1 MIIRCIC
8 LLAGAYSL
16 ELLPR
21 IPADPALAGCLA
33 LTVLFAAVRP
43 LRPAAFYL
51 AGFCLMSVA
60 ASKVLEE
67 KLDQRLQGQ
76 VITIEGRIADF
87 PQRIGAAVR
96 FEFAPLVRDGV
107 PSRIR
112 LAWYDAA
119 VTPGLGEHWRLQ
131 VRLRRPRGYA
141 NPDGFDYAGWLFR
154 QRIGATGY
162 VFGEHHN
169 YQVLGTPM
177 PVADRLRRHIVERIR
192 ATLPAEDATAVLMA
206 IAVGARQDIDR
217 EQWDRYAATGTT
229 HLMAISGLHV
239 GLAAGSALL
248 VCWGASSLLT
258 RRRNVRDIAL
268 CGGVLA
274 AGAYALLSGFA
285 VPAQRALLMSVIA
298 GGMLLMRRRIH
309 PFRLLALTAILVF
322 AIDPLAVLAPGF
334 KLSFAA
340 VAVLFLASRPLVVAR
355 SGLSVP
361 LADTMLRTGVRIIV
375 LQVALLGG
383 LFALSVLEFDR
394 VSLAAPFVNLAV
406 LPIFNFLTVPLTLA
420 GVILDGVFQPLG
432 NALLGFA
439 HRSITWV
446 LRVVEFFSK
455 FEFLSFRTSSPARLW
470 PLILPAAL
478 VLLPPGWP
486 GRRVAAIA
494 VLAVIDSRPAP
505 PEADCFEMHVLD
517 VGQGLAVVVQT
528 HAHALL
534 FDTGPAFRSGG
545 DTAQMVVLPF
555 LRSRGVVELQKVI
568 LSHADLDHAGGIG
581 SVVEAL
587 PVAQVLVGE
596 LLAASPVAQ
605 QPCVAGDRWTWDGV
619 AFVVLHPRRDS
630 PWRGNDASCVLEIS
644 AGDHRVLLTG
654 DIEAPVEQLLRHHG
668 VFNHTHAVVVP
679 HHGSRTSSTAALV
692 DATRPRLAIVSAGHD
707 NRWGFPKQDVTE
719 RWQRSGAIL
728 LNTATD
734 GAISQRICRHSGAGT
749 LDLARPRRKKYWHDA
764 PPDTS

>member
-1 MIIRCIC
+1 MITRCIC

-16 ELLPR
+16 EFLPR
-21 IPADPALAGCLA
+21 IPADPALAGCLLLSA
-33 LTVLFAAVRP
+33 LFAAVRP

-51 AGFCLMSVA
+51 GGFCLMSMA

-67 KLDQRLQGQ
+67 KLDHRLQGQ
-76 VITIEGRIADF
+76 AITIEGRIADF
-87 PQRIGAAVR
+87 PQHIGDAVR
-96 FEFAPLVRDGV
+96 FEFAPLARAGV
-107 PSRIR
+107 PPRIR
-112 LAWYDAA
+112 LAWYEAA
-119 VTPGLGEHWRLQ
+119 VTPRLGEHWRLE

-162 VFGEHHN
+162 VLGELHN
-169 YQVLGTPM
+169 YRMHGAPVPVL
-177 PVADRLRRHIVERIR
+177 DRLRRHVVERIR
-192 ATLPAEDATAVLMA
+192 ATLPAGNATAVLMA

-217 EQWDRYAATGTT
+217 QHWDLYAATGTT

-239 GLAAGSALL
+239 GLAAGSAFL
-248 VCWGASSLLT
+248 VCWGVSSLLT
-258 RRRNVRDIAL
+258 RRRNVRDVAL

-285 VPAQRALLMSVIA
+285 VPAQRALLMTVIA
-298 GGMLLMRRRIH
+298 GSMLLIRRRIR

-322 AIDPLAVLAPGF
+322 AIDPLALLAPGF

-340 VAVLFLASRPLVVAR
+340 VAVLFLASRPLMIAR
-355 SGLSVP
+355 SGLSAP
-361 LADTMLRTGVRIIV
+361 LGDTMLRAGCRIV
-375 LQVALLGG
+375 TLQVALLGG

-406 LPIFNFLTVPLTLA
+406 LPIFNFFTVPLTLA
-420 GVILDGVFQPLG
+420 GVLLDGVFQPLG

-446 LRVVEFFSK
+446 LKIVEFFSRLD
-455 FEFLSFRTSSPARLW
+455 FLSVRTAAPARLW
-470 PLILPAAL
+470 PLLLPAAL

-494 VLAVIDSRPAP
+494 VLAVIDFKPAP
-505 PEADCFEMHVLD
+505 PEPDCFEVHVLD
-517 VGQGLAVVVQT
+517 VGQGLAVVVRT

-534 FDTGPAFRSGG
+534 FDTGPAFRGGG
-545 DTAQMVVLPF
+545 DSAQLVVLPF
-555 LRSRGVVELQKVI
+555 LRSRGVGELQKVL

-581 SVVEAL
+581 SIVEAL
-587 PVAQVLVGE
+587 PVVQVLVGE
-596 LLAASPVAQ
+596 PLPASLVAQ

-619 AFVVLHPRRDS
+619 SFVVLHPRRDS

-644 AGDHRVLLTG
+644 SGDHRVLLTG
-654 DIEAPVEQLLRHHG
+654 DIEAPVEQLLRHNG
-668 VFNHTHAVVVP
+668 VFNPSHAVVVP
-679 HHGSRTSSTAALV
+679 HHGSRTSSTPALV

-707 NRWGFPKQDVTE
+707 NRWGFPKQEVIE
-719 RWQRSGAIL
+719 RWQRSGAVL

-734 GAISQRICRHSGAGT
+734 GAVSQSFCRDTGAGT
-749 LDLARPRRKKYWHDA
+749 VDLARPRRMKYWHDA
-764 PPDTS
+764 STDTS